1 MEPQLLIFAIS
12 VYLLYSFY
20 ENIKVY
26 KHITKCFT
34 KETKRKHNY
43 ITRLK
48 AQILPKSLWINSVEG
63 EYVSNLVEANQY
75 WQYYFKRLLV
85 ATGVLF
91 TVLFLIALPSI
102 YYLLTH

>member
-1 MEPQLLIFAIS
+1 MEPQLLIAAITI
-12 VYLLYSFY
+12 YLLYSFY

-26 KHITKCFT
+26 KHISKCFT
-34 KETKRKHNY
+34 KETKNTHNY

-48 AQILPKSLWINSVEG
+48 AQILPKSLWINGVEG

-75 WQYYFKRLLV
+75 WKNYFKRLLV
-85 ATGVLF
+85 ATGIFF
-91 TVLFLIALPSI
+91 TTLVIIALPSI